1 MFKLL
6 KKPHPF
12 IFNHYSIIIP
22 SAVSF
27 LIIVLLAP
35 YDFQKI
41 GLKYRIIFAAI
52 ISMLVA
58 LGVWATVKILK
69 KLMPKTMA
77 EDQWT
82 VGKEFLQI
90 LFILCIIILLISV
103 TFILFQ
109 KSEMPLVALFYK
121 IAFTTIAISILPILV
136 LVLFE
141 QYRHQKLQLKK
152 AATLTVLL
160 KNQNEQLL
168 RNKQENSSTNELLL
182 IKGDND
188 AIEIQLK
195 PQDLIYFKS
204 DGNYLEIYF
213 NNVNKIQKKVIRNR
227 LKTIE
232 NSLPHKLFF
241 RCHNSFIINGN
252 HIVKI
257 EGNARN
263 LTLHLK
269 GISTPIPVSRTK
281 AKAISLFLEKLQKH

>member
-12 IFNHYSIIIP
+12 IFNCYSIIIP
-22 SAVSF
+22 STVSF

-35 YDFQKI
+35 YDFQKLD
-41 GLKYRIIFAAI
+41 LKYRIVFAAI
-52 ISMLVA
+52 ISTLVA
-58 LGVWATVKILK
+58 LGVWATVKFSK
-69 KLMPKTMA
+69 SLMPKVMA
-77 EDQWT
+77 EDRWT
-82 VGKEFLQI
+82 VGKELLQI
-90 LFILCIIILLISV
+90 LFILGIIILLISI

-109 KSEMPLVALFYK
+109 KSEMQLVPLFFK
-121 IAFTTIAISILPILV
+121 IASTTIAISILPILV

-152 AATLTVLL
+152 AATLTASL
-160 KNQNEQLL
+160 KNRNEELL
-168 RNKQENSSTNELLL
+168 RSKQENTSIKEILL

-195 PQDLIYFKS
+195 PQDLIYLKS
-204 DGNYLEIYF
+204 DGNYLEVYF
-213 NNVNKIQKKVIRNR
+213 QNADKIQKKVIRNR

-232 NSLPHKLFF
+232 NSLPDKLFF
-241 RCHNSFIINGN
+241 RCHNSFIINGRY
-252 HIVKI
+252 ILKI

-281 AKAISLFLEKLQKH
+281 AKVISSFLENLQKS